1 MKYDE
6 YLRAT
11 APMSEKEFNEIANT
25 LPEVSFDEVK
35 KSFNDG
41 LYDTD
46 SQYDLAL
53 IIINAILMRY
63 THHAYVDDLDLEC
76 KYVYIGD
83 IESVKELVDIK
94 IAFSQTDWTIAS
106 NTVEEIEEAEKI
118 KAEESARDR
127 CLKVIN
133 NLPTQTLEEII
144 KGL

>member
-1 MKYDE
+1 MKYEE

-11 APMSEKEFNEIANT
+11 ALLSEKEFNEIANT
-25 LPEVSFDEVK
+25 LPEVSIDEVE
-35 KSFNDG
+35 KSLNNG
-41 LYDTD
+41 IYDTE

-53 IIINAILMRY
+53 IIINAILMRH
-63 THHAYVDDLDLEC
+63 TSNAYVDDLDLES
-76 KYVYIGD
+76 KYIYVSDIG
-83 IESVKELVDIK
+83 SVKELINVK
-94 IAFSQTDWTIAS
+94 RAFSQTDWTIAS

-133 NLPTQTLEEII
+133 NLPTSTLEEII